1 MIHPER
7 YQCHL
12 RSSRRGA
19 RLALALFLLLP
30 ALLVSPLGAVAAV
43 GAAGAGTRPWE
54 LAPFTAEPRAV
65 LAAAERDSAGA
76 KETVVILLADTR
88 YRYDEAGR
96 ATETWYLVY
105 RITGPG
111 AGASWSTVEQGWSP
125 WHQERPRIRARV
137 LTPDGTAHLLDPATL
152 SESGETPESE
162 DVFEDRRVL
171 RGPLPAAGPGAVI
184 EQEITTVD
192 TAPLFD
198 RGVVRTV
205 GFGGE
210 VPVRHASLG
219 IDVPD
224 TLPLR
229 WISHLLPPGAPREV
243 RTAGRH
249 QLTFDYPDLKPVPPV
264 EPGMP
269 ADLPRRPAVAFS
281 TGTSWREVAA
291 RYAEIVDSRIR
302 GADLA
307 ALRSAVGP
315 TDSQLERIDRLLA
328 VLHREVR
335 YTGVEL
341 GEASIVPRTPA
352 ETLKRHYG
360 DCKDKAALLTALL
373 RAEDIPAFVALLRA
387 GPGHDVEPTL
397 PGLGGFDHAIVFV
410 PGAPA
415 VWIDPTEPF
424 ARAGELPTGDQ
435 GRLALVV
442 SADSTALLRTPE
454 VTSAENRRVE
464 TREIILADNGLARQ
478 VLITETSGAPGRGL
492 RHLVADSDRAATKKR
507 LEEYFSTS
515 EFTLAKG
522 LDGFESADPSDLAHP
537 FRMRLETAQSRR
549 GATDRREALV
559 GIPLQALLGHM
570 PDELQ
575 GSEAKKDEKPRQ
587 ADYEMGAPFLLEI
600 HYRILPPAGYA
611 PRELPKARHRT
622 FGPAILDETY
632 AVGSDGTTTATIRFD
647 SGRRRLSPKEFD
659 DFRVACRE
667 LRKEKPIVLHF
678 DQVGEAHLA
687 AGRVREALQEFH
699 RLAAATPAKAG
710 PHTHLAY
717 GLLEGGMGAA
727 ARQAARRA
735 VALEPRSVEAQSTLA
750 FVLEHDEIGRLFGA
764 GFDYAG
770 ALAAWRTA
778 QKLDPADQEI
788 RSQLAF
794 LLEHDAL
801 GRRFTAGSDLA
812 GALAELRV
820 LHDEIKSDEM
830 TANLATDLL
839 WLGKA
844 MEARQILQGSKNLAL
859 TLVAIA
865 LTDGA
870 EAAAREA
877 EQRETSPQARLEALT
892 SAVGVLTL
900 LRHYGEAADLLP
912 AAVRSSPQAAALLSQ
927 AEVLKKMRRHEEIRI
942 GLDRPEGLAKRLLFA
957 TFAPVD
963 HGRDLEA
970 ILSRPIRELK
980 GGAEEWDQVVT
991 GVRHTLQQSS
1001 LPPDI
1006 VLDASLAQ
1014 AEVVTEGDDAL
1025 GYRLELRMASG
1036 EVKKSWTIYGV
1047 REGAEYRLAAFEGA
1061 TETLAFE
1068 AWRRVQAKDLPGA
1081 RQWLDWALP
1090 AKSPAADDDP
1100 FSPPLVALLWRKGD
1114 AASEEATR
1122 CTTAALLAGIESYD
1136 LEPILQ
1142 RCREA
1147 ATDPLRQGSFDLALA
1162 IAHHAHEHPAAAIA
1176 LTEKLAAAWPSSQS
1190 LFSLEMTFL
1199 LHEYRWDEIR
1209 RLADQR
1215 LAVHPD
1221 DPWALRGLWS
1231 MAMQKGDFD
1240 EIRHLR
1246 ERMTRAGTTEAGDLN
1261 NFAWAALASGRVED
1275 ADLESARRGAT
1286 LAAYK
1291 SHASL
1296 HTLAALYADTGK
1308 TAEAYR
1314 VILQAI
1320 ALQGERPQEVDW
1332 FIFGQ
1337 LAEQYGLP
1345 EEARGYYQRVP
1356 PDPTDPKN
1364 PTSTYHLAQNRL
1376 AALGKVRG
1384 KTDRQAA
1391 ALRP

>member
-1 MIHPER
+1 MIHPDR
-7 YQCHL
+7 C
-12 RSSRRGA
+12 RRNPGSSRGA
-19 RLALALFLLLP
+19 ALLTLALVILP
-30 ALLVSPLGAVAAV
+30 ALVAPPAGAV
-43 GAAGAGTRPWE
+43 GAGGAVGARPWE
-54 LAPFTAEPRAV
+54 QAPFTAEPRAV

-76 KETVVILLADTR
+76 KEPVVILLADTR

-152 SESGETPESE
+152 SESGEVAESE

-171 RGPLPAAGPGAVI
+171 RGPLPAAGPGTVI

-198 RGVVRTV
+198 RGVVKTV

-210 VPVRHASLG
+210 VPVRHASLQ
-219 IDVPD
+219 IDAPD

-229 WISHLLPPGAPREV
+229 WVSHLLPPGAPREV

-249 QLTFDYPDLKPVPPV
+249 QLTFDYPDLQPAPPV

-269 ADLPRRPAVAFS
+269 ADLPRRPSVAFS
-281 TGTSWREVAA
+281 TGGSWREVAA
-291 RYAEIVDSRIR
+291 RYAEIVDGRIR

-360 DCKDKAALLTALL
+360 DCKDKAALLAALL

-464 TREIILADNGLARQ
+464 TREITLADSGLARQ
-478 VLITETSGAPGRGL
+478 VLITETAGAPGRGL

-522 LDGFESADPSDLAHP
+522 LDAYESADPSDLVHP

-549 GATDRREALV
+549 GATDRRQAVV

-575 GSEAKKDEKPRQ
+575 GNEAEKNEKPRQ
-587 ADYEMGAPFLLEI
+587 ADYEMSVPFLLEI

-622 FGPAILDETY
+622 FGPATLDETY
-632 AVGSDGTTTATIRFD
+632 AAGPDGTTTVTIRFD

-667 LRKEKPIVLHF
+667 LRKEKPVVLHF

-699 RLAAATPAKAG
+699 RLAAAAPAKAG

-727 ARQAARRA
+727 ARQEARRA

-750 FVLEHDEIGRLFGA
+750 FVLEHDEIGRLFGQ

-770 ALAAWRTA
+770 ALAAWRA
-778 QKLDPADQEI
+778 ARQLDPADQET

-801 GRRFTAGSDLA
+801 GRRFTAGADLA
-812 GALAELRV
+812 SALAERRV
-820 LHDEIKSDEM
+820 LRDEIKSDEM

-844 MEARQILQGSKNLAL
+844 TEARQVLQGSQRLAL

-870 EAAAREA
+870 EAATREA

-912 AAVRSSPQAAALLSQ
+912 AAVRSSPQAAALLNQ

-970 ILSRPIRELK
+970 LLARPIRELK
-980 GGAEEWDQVVT
+980 GGAEEWDHVVT
-991 GVRHTLQQSS
+991 EVRHTLQKSS
-1001 LPPDI
+1001 LPPDV
-1006 VLDASLAQ
+1006 VLDATLAQ

-1025 GYRLELRMASG
+1025 GYRLDIRIASG
-1036 EVKKSWTIYGV
+1036 EVKKNWTIYGV
-1047 REGAEYRLAAFEGA
+1047 REGSEYRLAAFEGA
-1061 TETLAFE
+1061 TETLASE
-1068 AWRRVQAKDLPGA
+1068 AWRRLQAKDLPGA
-1081 RQWLDWALP
+1081 RQWLDWSLP
-1090 AKSPAADDDP
+1090 ATPPAADDDP
-1100 FSPPLVALLWRKGD
+1100 FSPPLVTILWHKGE
-1114 AASEEATR
+1114 AASEEETR
-1122 CTTAALLAGIESYD
+1122 CAAAALLAPIESYD
-1136 LEPILQ
+1136 LEPILL

-1147 ATDPLRQGSFDLALA
+1147 TPDRLRQGYLDLALA
-1162 IAHHAHEHPAAAIA
+1162 IAHRAHEHPAEA
-1176 LTEKLAAAWPSSQS
+1176 LAVARRVAQAWPSSKS
-1190 LFSLEMTFL
+1190 ALALELALLSLERRFDE
-1199 LHEYRWDEIR
+1199 LHA
-1209 RLADQR
+1209 LADQR
-1215 LAVHPD
+1215 LAAHPD
-1221 DPWALRGLWS
+1221 DPFAARMLGDL
-1231 MAMQKGDFD
+1231 AMQKGDFD
-1240 EIRHLR
+1240 EVRRLR
-1246 ERMTRAGTTEAGDLN
+1246 ERMTRAGTVEAGDLN

-1286 LAAYK
+1286 LEDYK
-1291 SHASL
+1291 SYATL
-1296 HTLAALYADTGK
+1296 HTLAALYAETGK

-1320 ALQGERPQEVDW
+1320 SLRGDQPQGSDW
-1332 FIFGQ
+1332 FVFGQ

-1356 PDPTDPKN
+1356 AAPRDAEKA
-1364 PTSTYHLAQNRL
+1364 TSTYRLAQNRL
-1376 AALGKVRG
+1376 AALRKGHSKG
-1384 KTDRQAA
+1384 DHQAA